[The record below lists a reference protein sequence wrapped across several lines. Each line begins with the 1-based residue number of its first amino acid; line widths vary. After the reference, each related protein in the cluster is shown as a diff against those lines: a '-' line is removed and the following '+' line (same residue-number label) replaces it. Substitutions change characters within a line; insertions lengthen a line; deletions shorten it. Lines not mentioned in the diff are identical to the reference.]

1 MIDAQVLQRHG
12 LTREEYDRIVG
23 FLGREPNLTEL
34 GIFSVMWSEHCSY
47 KSSRIYLKTLPTD
60 GPQVVQGPGENAGAV
75 DIGEG
80 LAAVFKIESHNHPS
94 FIEPYQ
100 GAATGVGGIIRDI
113 FTMGARPTALLNSL
127 RFGSLDSPGTKRLLE
142 GVVAGIAGYGNSIG
156 IPTVGGEIVF
166 EPCYSGNP
174 LVNVFCLGIA
184 KGSDII
190 KGVASGIGNPVYYVG
205 AKTGRD
211 GIHGATMASAEFDEK
226 SAEKRPAVQVGDPF
240 MEKLLLE
247 ACLEVMRTDAL
258 VGIQDMGAAGL
269 TCSTTEMGSR
279 GGAGVEIDV
288 SLVPQR
294 ETGMTP
300 YEIMLSESQER
311 MLLVAKRGREAE
323 VERIFEKWDLHAVRI
338 GEVTSDGVL
347 RVKDRGSVVAEIP
360 NRALTDEAPVYRRPM
375 IEPEYLRD
383 VQHLDLESL
392 GERPPETLDLH
403 RAAAARSAESLTPHR
418 AGHAA
423 RSFQSSDDLFALLNS
438 PTIGSKRWV
447 YRQYDHMVRTSTIN
461 LPGMGAGVVRVR
473 GTDRGL
479 ALSVDGNGRY
489 CYLDPYTG
497 AMLAV
502 AEAARNVACAGARP
516 LGATNCLNFGNP
528 ERPAIMWQFAKAVE
542 GIGDACRALD
552 VPITGGN
559 VSLYNET
566 DGNAI
571 YPTPVIGVVGLLE
584 HVDRVV
590 ARRFR
595 ETGDAIV
602 MLGDSRGELGGTEYL
617 KVIHGLVRGVPPALD
632 LAAER
637 ALQRLLLALSEE
649 RLVRSTHDC
658 SDGGIAV
665 TLAECCFDTAG
676 MGAEVEID
684 RVRVAGSD
692 AVNVAAALFGESASR
707 VVIGVAQDDVTAVL
721 QRAAAAGVPAKVIG
735 RTGGNRLRIA
745 VAGETMIDV
754 SVDEAERVWS
764 SAIDKYF
771 ERRVA

>member
-1 MIDAQVLQRHG
+1 MIDLQVLQRHG
-12 LTREEYDRIVG
+12 LTREEYDRIAG

-47 KSSRIYLKTLPTD
+47 KSSRVHLKTLPTK
-60 GPQVVQGPGENAGAV
+60 GPQVLQGPGENAGAV

-113 FTMGARPTALLNSL
+113 FTMGARPIALLNSL
-127 RFGSLDSPGTKRLLE
+127 RFGSLEVPGTRRLLE

-166 EPCYSGNP
+166 EPSYSGNP

-184 KGSDII
+184 KASDII
-190 KGVASGIGNPVYYVG
+190 KGVASGVGNPVYYVG

-288 SLVPQR
+288 SFVPQR

-360 NRALTDEAPVYRRPM
+360 NRALTDEAPLYRRPAT
-375 IEPEYLRD
+375 EPEYLREA
-383 VQHLDLESL
+383 QRLDLESL
-392 GERPPETLDLH
+392 GDRSPEKRALH
-403 RAAAARSAESLTPHR
+403 GTGHVAR
-418 AGHAA
+418 G
-423 RSFQSSDDLFALLNS
+423 FQSGGDFLALLGS

-473 GTDRGL
+473 GTDRAL

-489 CYLDPYTG
+489 CYLDPHRG

-542 GIGDACRALD
+542 GIGEACRALD

-566 DGNAI
+566 DGHAI

-584 HVDRVV
+584 RADRVV

-595 ETGDAIV
+595 EPGDAIV

-637 ALQRLLLALSEE
+637 ALQQLLVTLSEE

-684 RVRVAGSD
+684 RVRVAGND

-707 VVIGVAQDDVTAVL
+707 VVIGVAPDDVTAVL
-721 QRAAAAGVPAKVIG
+721 QRAAAASVPAKVIG

-745 VAGETMIDV
+745 VAGETVIEV
-754 SVDEAERVWS
+754 SVGEAERVWL
-764 SAIDKYF
+764 SAIAKYF
-771 ERRVA
+771 VKRVA

>member
-1 MIDAQVLQRHG
+1 MMDAAVLERHG
-12 LTREEYDRIVG
+12 LKPDEYDRIVQ
-23 FLGREPNLTEL
+23 FMGREPNLTEL

-47 KSSRIYLKTLPTD
+47 KSSRVHLRTLPTE
-60 GPQVVQGPGENAGAV
+60 GPQVLQGPGENAGAV

-113 FTMGARPTALLNSL
+113 FTMGARPIALLNSL
-127 RFGSLDSPGTKRLLE
+127 RFGDLDAPGTRRLLE

-156 IPTVGGEIVF
+156 IPTIGGEIVF
-166 EPCYSGNP
+166 EPSYAGNP

-184 KGSDII
+184 KQSDII
-190 KGVASGIGNPVYYVG
+190 KGVASGVGNAVYYVG

-247 ACLEVMRTDAL
+247 ACLEVMQTDAL
-258 VGIQDMGAAGL
+258 IGIQDMGAAGL

-294 ETGMTP
+294 ESGMTP

-338 GEVTSDGVL
+338 GHVTDDGML
-347 RVKDRGSVVAEIP
+347 RVKERGEVVAEIP

-375 IEPEYLRD
+375 SEPEYLRE
-383 VQHLDLESL
+383 VRQLDLDTL
-392 GERPPETLDLH
+392 GSSAKSSEALPPRPLQ
-403 RAAAARSAESLTPHR
+403 
-418 AGHAA
+418 AGGQNA
-423 RSFQSSDDLFALLNS
+423 ALLALVGS
-438 PTIGSKRWV
+438 PTIASKKWI
-447 YRQYDHMVRTSTIN
+447 YRQYDHMVRTNTIN
-461 LPGMGAGVVRVR
+461 MPGLGAGVVRIK
-473 GTDRGL
+473 GTDRAL
-479 ALSVDGNGRY
+479 AMSVDGNGRY
-489 CYLDPYTG
+489 CYLDPYRG

-502 AEAARNVACAGARP
+502 AEAARNVACAGAKP

-528 ERPAIMWQFAKAVE
+528 ERPAIMWQFARAVE
-542 GIGDACRALD
+542 GIGAACRALG

-584 HVDRVV
+584 QADHVVSSH
-590 ARRFR
+590 FR
-595 ETGDAIV
+595 TSGDVIV
-602 MLGDSRGELGGTEYL
+602 LLGEGQGELGGSEWL
-617 KVIHGLVRGVPPALD
+617 KVVYDRVQGTPPVID
-632 LAAER
+632 LERER
-637 ALQRLLLALSEE
+637 AVQALVVALSSE
-649 RLVRSTHDC
+649 RLIRSAHDC
-658 SDGGIAV
+658 SD
-665 TLAECCFDTAG
+665 
-676 MGAEVEID
+676 
-684 RVRVAGSD
+684 
-692 AVNVAAALFGESASR
+692 
-707 VVIGVAQDDVTAVL
+707 
-721 QRAAAAGVPAKVIG
+721 
-735 RTGGNRLRIA
+735 
-745 VAGETMIDV
+745 
-754 SVDEAERVWS
+754 
-764 SAIDKYF
+764 
-771 ERRVA
+771 